1 MVTRATHASRPW
13 GLRAK
18 LATRCNPASLQARV
32 RHPWR
37 TRSAHAPSPVFHAPG
52 NAFPIRPPSNC
63 HESIS
68 LQPRTAPASAPREP
82 FYADAADHRGRESLA
97 RRSCGGRG
105 WPQPFPRNHSGRGV
119 PRRIAGGAS
128 PPGVRRGRRSV
139 EDRHPRVGDRRL
151 APSLKEA
158 GLGRRFPERE
168 KQDVFP
174 AASMDGFTAVRKT
187 PAQSGLR
194 ARIPARA
201 VFPPNP
207 IANWGDGAVKAKL
220 PPPAASADKPA
231 STTPPVAVV
240 DGTPISRDAYD
251 DYLKGLLRGKSL
263 SDVTADEKNQ
273 VLDQMI
279 NMQLISTQAEK
290 DGLDKD
296 PEVATRIAL
305 LRTQILADAAAQKYV
320 KSNEPSDQDLHAPY
334 DAATDKTEYHASH
347 ILVPTKEKADQLI
360 KKIKGGAKFED
371 VAKAESTDNSK
382 ANGGDL
388 GWFTT
393 ARMVK
398 PFGDAVK
405 TLKKG
410 EFTTDPV
417 QTQYGWHIIKL
428 QDNADAPFY
437 PLNGQLT
444 NGIMQK
450 KFQDYIES
458 LKKTA
463 KIEKKL

>member
-1 MVTRATHASRPW
+1 MTQFLSTQWTRVSTVAAITLLLVAC
-13 GLRAK
+13 GK
-18 LATRCNPASLQARV
+18 GQQA
-32 RHPWR
+32 
-37 TRSAHAPSPVFHAPG
+37 A
-52 NAFPIRPPSNC
+52 
-63 HESIS
+63 
-68 LQPRTAPASAPREP
+68 APAA
-82 FYADAADHRGRESLA
+82 
-97 RRSCGGRG
+97 
-105 WPQPFPRNHSGRGV
+105 
-119 PRRIAGGAS
+119 
-128 PPGVRRGRRSV
+128 
-139 EDRHPRVGDRRL
+139 
-151 APSLKEA
+151 
-158 GLGRRFPERE
+158 
-168 KQDVFP
+168 
-174 AASMDGFTAVRKT
+174 T
-187 PAQSGLR
+187 
-194 ARIPARA
+194 
-201 VFPPNP
+201 
-207 IANWGDGAVKAKL
+207 
-220 PPPAASADKPA
+220 DKPTTA
-231 STTPPVAVV
+231 TPPVAVV

-251 DYLKGLLRGKSL
+251 DYLKGLLRGKPL
-263 SDVTADEKNQ
+263 TDVTADEKNQ

-279 NMQLISTQAEK
+279 NMQLIATQADK

-320 KSNEPSDQDLHAPY
+320 KANEPSDQELHAAY

-405 TLKKG
+405 GLKKG

-428 QDNADAPFY
+428 ADTRDAPFDQMKA
-437 PLNGQLT
+437 QLT
-444 NGIMQK
+444 NGIVQK
-450 KFQDYIES
+450 KFQEYIEG